1 MQRTIATSI
10 LAALLAVAFAAGARA
25 QNTAEPAAQ
34 PSEAPPQTVPGSTSP
49 AATRTVTA
57 EAKAVAVVP
66 DVERTPLAI
75 KVDDPNLKWAACP
88 PLFPDGCRLTVLHG
102 DPAQPG
108 ADVYLQVPAG
118 YRIPAHSHTSAE
130 RMVLVTGELEV
141 QYQGRSPIV
150 LQTGQYAYGPAALPH
165 AAFCRSAGPC
175 TLFIAFD
182 TEVDALP
189 YQGKL

>member
-1 MQRTIATSI
+1 MQRSIAAST
-10 LAALLAVAFAAGARA
+10 LAALAAVACAAGARA
-25 QNTAEPAAQ
+25 QITAEPAAQ
-34 PSEAPPQTVPGSTSP
+34 PPGTPPQTVPGSASP

-88 PLFPDGCRLTVLHG
+88 ALFPDGCRLTVLHG
-102 DPAQPG
+102 DPAKPG

-118 YRIPAHSHTSAE
+118 YRIPAHKHTSAE

-141 QYQGRSPIV
+141 RYQGRSPIV
-150 LQTGQYAYGPAALPH
+150 LQTGQYAYGPAGVPH
-165 AAFCRSAGPC
+165 NAVCRSAGPC

-189 YQGKL
+189 FQGKL